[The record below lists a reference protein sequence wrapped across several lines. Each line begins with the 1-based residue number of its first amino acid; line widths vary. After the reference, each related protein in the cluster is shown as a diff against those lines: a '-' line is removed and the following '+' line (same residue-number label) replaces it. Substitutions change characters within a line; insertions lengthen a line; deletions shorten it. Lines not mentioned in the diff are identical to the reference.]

1 MKFMGGFFLSSS
13 RVVILQGHVLFICF
27 RGRRLPEG
35 FVDPSYVEDA
45 LLLWD
50 SEARRDGRRCTL
62 RVSGRTFRLTF
73 ADEQVASRWVEMLR
87 KASGSHSFQEKA
99 MSQIVSLLQLARE
112 AIMDQAEGGHSYA
125 SPGLSSPPEATAPW
139 VYTARKRPEV
149 PKVPVSFV
157 NWPNDR
163 APRSAESADL
173 QAEPVAVPPSEPVA
187 APQLRPR
194 SAPRL
199 RSGVYSAGK
208 LAVLT
213 APRSSQARTQRQLA
227 LQKLYNQANQLA
239 SERIPGLE
247 TPR

>member
-1 MKFMGGFFLSSS
+1 MTIFRWENFSGRSAYSLHSAHHFGLVIEDLPHPDKRLRGEGVAGAAERHPCRKCSRLLGGCGALGRADEKEDIHRMKFMGGFFLSSS

-112 AIMDQAEGGHSYA
+112 ATWIEHRPGRTQLRFAWALLSTGGHCA
-125 SPGLSSPPEATAPW
+125 LGLHCTEAT
-139 VYTARKRPEV
+139 
-149 PKVPVSFV
+149 
-157 NWPNDR
+157 
-163 APRSAESADL
+163 
-173 QAEPVAVPPSEPVA
+173 
-187 APQLRPR
+187 
-194 SAPRL
+194 
-199 RSGVYSAGK
+199 
-208 LAVLT
+208 
-213 APRSSQARTQRQLA
+213 
-227 LQKLYNQANQLA
+227 
-239 SERIPGLE
+239 
-247 TPR
+247 

>member
-1 MKFMGGFFLSSS
+1 MRCELL
-13 RVVILQGHVLFICF
+13 RPQVILQGHVLFICF

-62 RVSGRTFRLTF
+62 RVAGRTFRLTF

-99 MSQIVSLLQLARE
+99 MSQI
-112 AIMDQAEGGHSYA
+112 GGHSYA